1 MQNLIDQIIPIFVF
15 IAVVA
20 GIISSIKESLTAK
33 PKPQNAPQENQRSR
47 AQSEIAAFLSGSAAP
62 AQRPQQPQEP
72 QRTPQTPQR
81 PPNQSGLQQQAQP
94 QRPKQKQKQKPPR
107 AELAEAQP
115 KRTPKPKP
123 ERTIG
128 SGVREHVDSYIGD
141 HVKSH
146 MGRDV
151 DAHVKKEIDERV
163 KSHLGSQSSQAVEM
177 TGQPVNE
184 YAASDL
190 LKALKSP
197 EGVRQAILVSEILS
211 RPKALRR

>member
-20 GIISSIKESLTAK
+20 GIISSIKESLTAN
-33 PKPQNAPQENQRSR
+33 PKQQNAPQENQRSR
-47 AQSEIAAFLSGSAAP
+47 AQSEIAAFLSGSAAT
-62 AQRPQQPQEP
+62 AQRPPQ
-72 QRTPQTPQR
+72 PQR
-81 PPNQSGLQQQAQP
+81 PPQSPQRPMNQQVPQQQAQP
-94 QRPKQKQKQKPPR
+94 QRPKQKQKQKPQR
-107 AELAEAQP
+107 TELADAQP
-115 KRTPKPKP
+115 KKTSKPKP

-128 SGVREHVDSYIGD
+128 SGVREHVDSYISD
-141 HVKSH
+141 HVKTH

-211 RPKALRR
+211 RPRALRR

>member
-1 MQNLIDQIIPIFVF
+1 MNDIIDNIIPIFMF

-33 PKPQNAPQENQRSR
+33 SKQQNAPPESQRSR
-47 AQSEIAAFLSGSAAP
+47 AQTEIAAFLSGSSAP
-62 AQRPQQPQEP
+62 AQRPQQPARP
-72 QRTPQTPQR
+72 AVAPQR
-81 PPNQSGLQQQAQP
+81 PMNQQGQQQQSEP
-94 QRPKQKQKQKPPR
+94 LRPKQKQKQKQKPQR
-107 AELAEAQP
+107 TGLAEAQP
-115 KRTPKPKP
+115 KQTSKPKS
-123 ERTIG
+123 ERNIG

-141 HVKSH
+141 HVKTH

-211 RPKALRR
+211 RPRALRR

>member
-33 PKPQNAPQENQRSR
+33 PKQQNAPPENQRSR

-62 AQRPQQPQEP
+62 AQRPPQQPP
-72 QRTPQTPQR
+72 QGSQR
-81 PPNQSGLQQQAQP
+81 PMNQPAPQQLAQP
-94 QRPKQKQKQKPPR
+94 QRPKQKQKQKPQR

-115 KRTPKPKP
+115 KRTPQPKP

-128 SGVREHVDSYIGD
+128 SGVREHVDAYIGD
-141 HVKSH
+141 HVKTH

-197 EGVRQAILVSEILS
+197 EGVRQAILVSEILA
-211 RPKALRR
+211 RPKVLRR